1 MSTYFFSSETMKE
14 LFKDYLVFLN
24 TLTPSTNFESN
35 RNKIIAQAINFISEN
50 PEDWDKKSQYN
61 IAMIGDTFKSFL
73 REKGEDNNSIN
84 LIFTCFFRFIIEPS
98 ILSPEI
104 ESHFSPLRTIKDF
117 ALYNYN
123 EFDERSRAQIDFS
136 LRELP
141 LAMVK
146 EVLSSSNV
154 DTYKKYIDSLNEGR
168 QFFEK
173 CDSFLKEQHAKIESI
188 KESLKG
194 YEVAF
199 NFVGLFDGFNSLG
212 KKKESEIMLSRIIL
226 IILAIIIPSPLIYY
240 GMHKLPTL
248 ETTNAATYF
257 MSALPF
263 ASVTLIFM
271 YYFRVVLIN
280 HISLRTQ
287 IMQIELR
294 KSLCQFIQSYS
305 DYSSEIR
312 KNNPEALSKF
322 EDVVFSN
329 IMLSDDKI
337 PSTFDGI
344 EQIASLINSLKN
356 GK

>member
-24 TLTPSTNFESN
+24 TLTPGTNFESS

-199 NFVGLFDGFNSLG
+199 NFG
-212 KKKESEIMLSRIIL
+212 
-226 IILAIIIPSPLIYY
+226 
-240 GMHKLPTL
+240 
-248 ETTNAATYF
+248 
-257 MSALPF
+257 
-263 ASVTLIFM
+263 
-271 YYFRVVLIN
+271 
-280 HISLRTQ
+280 
-287 IMQIELR
+287 
-294 KSLCQFIQSYS
+294 
-305 DYSSEIR
+305 
-312 KNNPEALSKF
+312 
-322 EDVVFSN
+322 
-329 IMLSDDKI
+329 
-337 PSTFDGI
+337 
-344 EQIASLINSLKN
+344 
-356 GK
+356 

>member
-1 MSTYFFSSETMKE
+1 
-14 LFKDYLVFLN
+14 
-24 TLTPSTNFESN
+24 
-35 RNKIIAQAINFISEN
+35 
-50 PEDWDKKSQYN
+50 
-61 IAMIGDTFKSFL
+61 
-73 REKGEDNNSIN
+73 
-84 LIFTCFFRFIIEPS
+84 
-98 ILSPEI
+98 EI

-226 IILAIIIPSPLIYY
+226 II
-240 GMHKLPTL
+240 
-248 ETTNAATYF
+248 
-257 MSALPF
+257 
-263 ASVTLIFM
+263 
-271 YYFRVVLIN
+271 
-280 HISLRTQ
+280 
-287 IMQIELR
+287 
-294 KSLCQFIQSYS
+294 
-305 DYSSEIR
+305 
-312 KNNPEALSKF
+312 
-322 EDVVFSN
+322 
-329 IMLSDDKI
+329 
-337 PSTFDGI
+337 
-344 EQIASLINSLKN
+344 
-356 GK
+356 

>member
-1 MSTYFFSSETMKE
+1 M
-14 LFKDYLVFLN
+14 L
-24 TLTPSTNFESN
+24 
-35 RNKIIAQAINFISEN
+35 
-50 PEDWDKKSQYN
+50 
-61 IAMIGDTFKSFL
+61 
-73 REKGEDNNSIN
+73 
-84 LIFTCFFRFIIEPS
+84 FRFIIEPS

-212 KKKESEIMLSRIIL
+212 KKE
-226 IILAIIIPSPLIYY
+226 
-240 GMHKLPTL
+240 
-248 ETTNAATYF
+248 
-257 MSALPF
+257 
-263 ASVTLIFM
+263 
-271 YYFRVVLIN
+271 
-280 HISLRTQ
+280 
-287 IMQIELR
+287 R
-294 KSLCQFIQSYS
+294 K
-305 DYSSEIR
+305 
-312 KNNPEALSKF
+312 
-322 EDVVFSN
+322 
-329 IMLSDDKI
+329 
-337 PSTFDGI
+337 
-344 EQIASLINSLKN
+344 
-356 GK
+356 